1 MARNVDR
8 SEALREAV
16 EAAAASQSTLCI
28 RGGGTRQALMASQIE
43 NAQVL
48 EVGEH
53 RGIIAFE
60 PSELVVTARA
70 GTPLTEL
77 EAALADAGQS
87 LPFDPPRFGS
97 ASTLGG
103 VVASGLAGPARP
115 WQGAVRDAV
124 LGITLLDGRGGIGR
138 FGGQVMKNVAGYDVA
153 RLNVGAMGSLGVLLD
168 VSLRLLP
175 QPMATATLTLEL
187 GIGQAFERMAKWGR
201 RPLPITAM
209 AWEGGL
215 LRMRLAGSEAGV
227 AAALATVGG
236 QTSADAGGYW
246 TRLRDRTLPLFEGEG
261 PLWRLSVP
269 ATAPQP
275 DLSAN
280 WLLDWGGAQRW
291 CCTDA
296 SPERVFNAASA
307 AGGHAMRLAPT
318 VQRAAL
324 PLAQLA
330 LQQRIKG
337 VFDPSGLF
345 NPGVLYP
352 GEY

>member
-1 MARNVDR
+1 MRDSNQSD
-8 SEALREAV
+8 ELREAV
-16 EAAAASQSTLCI
+16 EAAAAMRRPLRI
-28 RGGGTRQALMASQIE
+28 RGGGTRRALMTATGEGMQ
-43 NAQVL
+43 AL

-60 PSELVVTARA
+60 PSELVITARA
-70 GTPLTEL
+70 GTPLAEL
-77 EAALADAGQS
+77 EAAVADAGQR
-87 LPFDPPRFGS
+87 LPFDPPRFASG
-97 ASTLGG
+97 STLGG

-115 WQGAVRDAV
+115 WHGAVRDAV
-124 LGITLLDGRGGIGR
+124 LGISLLDGRGSIGR

-175 QPMATATLTLEL
+175 RPMTTVTRVLEL
-187 GIGQAFERMAKWGR
+187 GLGQTFERMAALGR

-215 LRMRLAGSEAGV
+215 LRVRLAGSEAGV
-227 AAALATVGG
+227 TAALATVGG
-236 QTSADAGGYW
+236 ETVARAEGYW
-246 TRLRDRTLPLFEGEG
+246 SGLRDRKLPLFEGDG
-261 PLWRLSVP
+261 PLWRLSLP
-269 ATAPQP
+269 AMAPQP
-275 DLSAN
+275 DLGAN

-296 SPERVFNAASA
+296 PPERVFEAAFA

-324 PLAQLA
+324 PVALLK
-330 LQQRIKG
+330 LQQRIKH
-337 VFDPSGLF
+337 VFDPAGLF